1 MAELDSDLSI
11 GPYQVV
17 GRLGGGAMG
26 TVHLARSPGGRLVA
40 VKVARPEL
48 AGDPRFRERFRREIE
63 AARAVGGFWTAA
75 VVDADPHAPRP
86 WLATEYVP
94 GPDLH
99 EAVRASGALPPESV
113 RGLAAGLAE
122 ALAAIHAAGVVHRDL
137 KPSNVLLAADGPRV
151 IDFGIAKALEG
162 AGLTHTGMVVGTPG
176 YLSPEQIEGREVG
189 PASDV
194 FAFGAVLAFAA
205 SGRNPF
211 GEGDT
216 AALLYRAVHTR
227 PDLRDVPP
235 DLRDLVTRCLE
246 YKARARPTALEL
258 VAELG
263 GTTRA
268 EWLPSAV
275 KTMVEQ
281 RQTEV
286 VAARPPTRVLPAD
299 HLSAKARWWLERGAP
314 AHPPAHPATPN
325 PSDQNPATPNP
336 ATPHPSASHPAA
348 SHPAAP
354 HQAAPHQAAPHP
366 SAAYPAASQPAG
378 PHSSDSYSAAPH
390 PVAPHPAGAPS
401 AAYPAP
407 IPTPQPS
414 LHPESGYPPQV
425 QPATA
430 PKVGFAERLRRAM
443 APQPVVA
450 PHQAHP
456 GPAHQ
461 PPAHPAPVQQ
471 APAHPAPAPSPP
483 AQPAAAKQASAPSTP
498 VQPAPAHSAPAQ
510 QTPAQSAPAQ
520 SAPVH
525 SASAPVV
532 PAQAKALALAPGI
545 ASARA
550 ALGKWWGKALGWAE
564 QAPPPPPPAPEPK
577 RELADRVSKL
587 VEQAREAMVDSERP
601 KGVKKAKKA
610 EPAKKPNLPDRKRTG
625 NQAVFTAARGP
636 RVVAAGVG
644 LGGAALLAAAA
655 AEAARTGQ
663 QAMALLVF
671 AVAVLLALVAV
682 QRIGQAVA
690 PRRGVEITAAGL
702 AWRRGAT
709 VTTLKW
715 PRVARV
721 RIVEDKDR
729 PWLVVWPRDPSS
741 LPAKP
746 DHHGGY
752 RVYPIAHGKGAKAR
766 AREIG
771 ELRAALQWYGRSAY
785 DDTK

>member
-75 VVDADPHAPRP
+75 VVDADPSAPRP

-235 DLRDLVTRCLE
+235 DLRELVTRCLE

-275 KTMVEQ
+275 RTMVEQ

-314 AHPPAHPATPN
+314 AHPPAHPGPPN
-325 PSDQNPATPNP
+325 PSAP
-336 ATPHPSASHPAA
+336 HPAA
-348 SHPAAP
+348 SDPAAPLSVAPPLAAPLPAAPPAAAAPHSDAYPAAP
-354 HQAAPHQAAPHP
+354 HPGDAQQ
-366 SAAYPAASQPAG
+366 S
-378 PHSSDSYSAAPH
+378 
-390 PVAPHPAGAPS
+390 APHPAGAPS
-401 AAYPAP
+401 AAH
-407 IPTPQPS
+407 PTPQPS
-414 LHPESGYPPQV
+414 LHPDPAPGHPSQV
-425 QPATA
+425 HPAAA

-443 APQPVVA
+443 APQPVAA
-450 PHQAHP
+450 PNQAYP
-456 GPAHQ
+456 TPAHQ
-461 PPAHPAPVQQ
+461 TPLHQTPAYPTSAPAQPAAAQQTPAPPAPVQP
-471 APAHPAPAPSPP
+471 APAHPAPA
-483 AQPAAAKQASAPSTP
+483 QPG
-498 VQPAPAHSAPAQ
+498 
-510 QTPAQSAPAQ
+510 PAQSAPAH
-520 SAPVH
+520 A
-525 SASAPVV
+525 ASAPAV
-532 PAQAKALALAPGI
+532 PAQAKVLALAPGI

-550 ALGKWWGKALGWAE
+550 ALGKWWGKALGWVE

-601 KGVKKAKKA
+601 KAVKKSKKSKTA
-610 EPAKKPNLPDRKRTG
+610 EPAKKPNLPERKRTG

-702 AWRRGAT
+702 SWRRGAT

-752 RVYPIAHGKGAKAR
+752 RVYPIAHGKAAKAR